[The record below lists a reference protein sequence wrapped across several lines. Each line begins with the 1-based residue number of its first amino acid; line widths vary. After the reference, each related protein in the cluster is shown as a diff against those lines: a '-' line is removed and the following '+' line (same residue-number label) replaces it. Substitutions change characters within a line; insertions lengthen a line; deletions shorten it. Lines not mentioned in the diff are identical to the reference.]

1 MGINM
6 IIKIISGG
14 QTGADTGGLLA
25 AKELNI
31 QTGGTAPKGYRTETG
46 SDFNLRDIFNL
57 SEHSS
62 DKYPPRTAANVKNSD
77 GTVLFGNMNSPGCK
91 MTIKFCQQ
99 MNKPYIINPSV
110 NQLREW
116 INLNNIRILNCA
128 GNRESKNIGIQERV
142 KNHLVR
148 ALTV

>member
-1 MGINM
+1 MIN
-6 IIKIISGG
+6 KIISGG
-14 QTGADTGGLLA
+14 QTGADIGGLLA

-31 QTGGTAPKGYRTETG
+31 PTGGTAPKGYRTELG
-46 SDFNLRDIFNL
+46 SNFDLRDIFNL

-128 GNRESKNIGIQERV
+128 GNRASTNVGIQERV
-142 KNHLVR
+142 KNHLIR
-148 ALTV
+148 ALINK

>member
-1 MGINM
+1 MIN
-6 IIKIISGG
+6 KIISGG
-14 QTGADTGGLLA
+14 QTGADIGGLLA

-31 QTGGTAPKGYRTETG
+31 PTGGTAPKGYRTELG
-46 SDFNLRDIFNL
+46 SNFDLRDIFNL

>member
-1 MGINM
+1 M
-6 IIKIISGG
+6 ITKIISGG
-14 QTGADTGGLLA
+14 QTGGDFGGLLA

-31 QTGGTAPKGYRTETG
+31 STGGTAPKGYRTELG
-46 SDFNLRDIFNL
+46 SNFDLRDIFNL

>member
-1 MGINM
+1 MIN
-6 IIKIISGG
+6 KIISGG
-14 QTGADTGGLLA
+14 QTGADIGGLLA

-31 QTGGTAPKGYRTETG
+31 PTGGTAPKGYRTELG
-46 SDFNLRDIFNL
+46 SNFDLCDIFNL

-62 DKYPPRTAANVKNSD
+62 DKYPPRTASNVKNSN
-77 GTVLFGNMNSPGCK
+77 GTVLFGKMNSPGCK

>member
-1 MGINM
+1 MIN
-6 IIKIISGG
+6 KIISGG
-14 QTGADTGGLLA
+14 QTGADIGGLLA

-31 QTGGTAPKGYRTETG
+31 PTGGTAPKGYRTELG
-46 SDFNLRDIFNL
+46 SNFDLRDIFNL

-62 DKYPPRTAANVKNSD
+62 DRYPPRTASNVKNSD
-77 GTVLFGNMNSPGCK
+77 GTALFGNMNSPGCK

-128 GNRESKNIGIQERV
+128 GNRASKNIGIQERV

>member
-1 MGINM
+1 
-6 IIKIISGG
+6 
-14 QTGADTGGLLA
+14 
-25 AKELNI
+25 
-31 QTGGTAPKGYRTETG
+31 
-46 SDFNLRDIFNL
+46 
-57 SEHSS
+57 
-62 DKYPPRTAANVKNSD
+62 
-77 GTVLFGNMNSPGCK
+77 MNSPGCK